1 MGKYTPKLPKAVI
14 EFEVRDKDGKLIQKG
29 KFPAKS
35 WVGNVVG
42 LLSAILSTWSAS
54 SGNFAVF
61 TRSDLIDTSGT
72 SRNMGLASTGGG
84 TTLGGCAPSGDV
96 SGGIVVG
103 SADTPVSIGQ
113 YMLVNLIGHG
123 TGSGQLQYGTTTVET
138 ITKNSIWLF
147 RVIRT
152 FSNSSGATVTV
163 REIGIYARL
172 ASGGQSVML
181 ARDVPT
187 SPINVPAGSTLT
199 VRYIISHSLS

>member
-42 LLSAILSTWSAS
+42 LLSAILSTWGGS
-54 SGNFAVF
+54 SGSFAVF

-72 SRNMGLASTGGG
+72 SRNMGLGATSGGA
-84 TTLGGCAPSGDV
+84 TLGGCAPSGDV

-113 YMLVNLIGHG
+113 YMLVSLIGHG

-138 ITKNSIWLF
+138 ITKNSTWLF

-152 FSNSSGATVTV
+152 FSNSSGSTVTV
-163 REIGIYARL
+163 REIGLYARL
-172 ASGGQSVML
+172 GSGGQSVML
-181 ARDVPT
+181 ARDVPA

>member
-42 LLSAILSTWSAS
+42 LLSAILSTWGSVS
-54 SGNFAVF
+54 SNWAVF

-72 SRNMGLASTGGG
+72 SRNMGLAATGGG

-113 YMLVNLIGHG
+113 YMLVSLIGHG
-123 TGSGQLQYGTTTVET
+123 TGSGQLQYGMTTVET

-152 FSNSSGATVTV
+152 FSNSSGSTVTV
-163 REIGIYARL
+163 REIGLYVRL

-181 ARDVPT
+181 ARDVPA